1 MKKNTKFLLKL
12 AITIAFIW
20 LILVKVGVQETID
33 QLKNINPEWIALLLV
48 FEVLTLLLSA
58 INIFILV
65 KKIKKDIPFLRV
77 CKYFLRVWSINL
89 FAPGKIGD
97 FSLLYFLK
105 KEDIKIGESTAIV
118 IMNNIITLGV
128 VFLFALFGVYTFFGI
143 GNVVVFTIGGI
154 IVLVI
159 AGILLL
165 AKKVR
170 AKIVSSILREKGTY
184 FKGFG
189 KWIQYMIKKEKGVL
203 AANILITIINMFCI
217 YMVYYIGFRMIGVV
231 VSYSAIMAV
240 VPLARLA
247 ALIPITLN
255 GLGIKEG
262 VSIYLFGLL
271 GVRGSIVLSASL
283 ILTAI
288 TYLTGALA
296 TVITSLI
303 DTTKKN

>member
-1 MKKNTKFLLKL
+1 MEKRTKFFLKL
-12 AITIAFIW
+12 LVTIAFIW
-20 LILVKVGVQETID
+20 FILARVGVKETID
-33 QLKNINPEWIALLLV
+33 QLKNINPEWIAILFV
-48 FEVLTLLLSA
+48 FELLTLILSA
-58 INIFILV
+58 MNIFILV
-65 KKIKKDIPFLRV
+65 KKIKKDMTFLRL
-77 CKYFLRVWSINL
+77 CSYFLKIWSINL
-89 FAPGKIGD
+89 FIPGKIGD

-105 KEDIKIGESTAIV
+105 KEGVKVGESTAIV
-118 IMNNIITLGV
+118 VMNNLITFGV

-143 GNVVVFTIGGI
+143 NNLLAF
-154 IVLVI
+154 IV
-159 AGILLL
+159 AGILLLAIGITLLL

-170 AKIVSSILREKGTY
+170 TKIAAFILVKKAFY

-203 AANILITIINMFCI
+203 VANVLLTIINMFCI
-217 YMVYYIGFRMIGVV
+217 YMVYYIGFRMIGTV

-247 ALIPITLN
+247 ALVPITLN

-262 VSIYLFGLL
+262 VSIYLLGLL
-271 GVRGSIVLSASL
+271 GIRGSVVLSASL

-296 TVITSLI
+296 TIITSLI
-303 DTTKKN
+303 DAKKN